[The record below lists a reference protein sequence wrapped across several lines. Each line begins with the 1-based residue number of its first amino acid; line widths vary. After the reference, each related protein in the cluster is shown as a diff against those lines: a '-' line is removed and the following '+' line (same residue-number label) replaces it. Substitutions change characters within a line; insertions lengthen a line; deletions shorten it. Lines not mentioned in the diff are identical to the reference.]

1 MSFNK
6 KSLPPITDLKQL
18 LEKDPAYIDLLMK
31 ADMVMGSSDSMKFY
45 EEQVALRQME
55 IHDTNVTEMTSQRD
69 SD

>member
-18 LEKDPAYIDLLMK
+18 LEKDPTYLDLLMK
-31 ADMVMGSSDSMKFY
+31 ADMVMGSSDSMKLY
-45 EEQVALRQME
+45 EEHVALRQMA